1 MLGWAVT
8 AVTVSAI
15 LGLDAR
21 ATDTACG
28 VSRPKRSADT
38 VRGGHQVRQGRG
50 EQGAHTL
57 TFDDSRQWLYIFL
70 PRQWL
75 YIFLPR
81 SNRAV
86 VYEDRSPAAPATDR

>member
-8 AVTVSAI
+8 VVTVSAI
-15 LGLDAR
+15 LGIDAR

-70 PRQWL
+70 PR
-75 YIFLPR
+75 

-86 VYEDRSPAAPATDR
+86 VYEDSSPAAPATDR